1 MARDIASV
9 CAPKSAP
16 ERNGAID
23 FYRFLFACII
33 YILHIRR
40 YGNFDSPNGQFN
52 GGYLGVEF
60 FFILSGFL
68 MMRNIQSGIEA
79 AGGDSSAEQLTV
91 KYFIS
96 RYKKLMPPYWF
107 YGLTFLV
114 VRKLTDPEYGM
125 KKAFLKGLPD
135 FLGIEV
141 FWQPGQVG
149 GALWYVS
156 ALLWASSLI
165 YYLLL
170 KKRNFALYILFP
182 VGILTALGY
191 MYEKIGYIDVS
202 GNQEMFLS
210 PLLRALAEI
219 SLGCIIYCVYQKLS
233 IKRYSTMMMSF
244 LEVGL
249 LAVVVIVMY
258 RTRRDYKDF
267 IMVFIIGAFILVTML
282 KQGILTKLLD
292 NKVSVALGAV
302 SYHLYLSQGIFHHI
316 LLQKFPGLP
325 FWPVVLTSLS
335 AAVIFASVTTA
346 AFKRF
351 KPRVAV
357 YDLNN

>member
-1 MARDIASV
+1 
-9 CAPKSAP
+9 
-16 ERNGAID
+16 
-23 FYRFLFACII
+23 
-33 YILHIRR
+33 
-40 YGNFDSPNGQFN
+40 
-52 GGYLGVEF
+52 
-60 FFILSGFL
+60 
-68 MMRNIQSGIEA
+68 
-79 AGGDSSAEQLTV
+79 
-91 KYFIS
+91 
-96 RYKKLMPPYWF
+96 
-107 YGLTFLV
+107 
-114 VRKLTDPEYGM
+114 
-125 KKAFLKGLPD
+125 
-135 FLGIEV
+135 
-141 FWQPGQVG
+141 
-149 GALWYVS
+149 
-156 ALLWASSLI
+156 
-165 YYLLL
+165 
-170 KKRNFALYILFP
+170 
-182 VGILTALGY
+182 
-191 MYEKIGYIDVS
+191 
-202 GNQEMFLS
+202 MFLS

-233 IKRYSTMMMSF
+233 IKRYSPMMMSF

-249 LAVVVIVMY
+249 LAVIVIVMY

-267 IMVFIIGAFILVTML
+267 IIVFVIGTFILVTML